1 MYSQTRIP
9 LNWCKQC
16 LWNKYFDE
24 NSLGEPHNSIEFAW
38 RSKAEC
44 SERYLLSFPLKLKA
58 REALFT
64 RFNTEYSVDI
74 LETHTPNRAALC
86 IKDIYPEIPL
96 HSACE
101 TFIYTFFISA
111 CQICIFFV
119 TCKWMLREQY
129 SHSVRWVSIVWAR
142 EKIGLS
148 QSDIQKRI

>member
-96 HSACE
+96 YSACE
-101 TFIYTFFISA
+101 TFIYTFLSPPA
-111 CQICIFFV
+111 RSVFFS
-119 TCKWMLREQY
+119 L
-129 SHSVRWVSIVWAR
+129 HVSECCENSKAILPD
-142 EKIGLS
+142 G
-148 QSDIQKRI
+148 